1 VSAVPATHD
10 AGFADARPHLVRD
23 AALASLTGALSG
35 GVVLVAFALSL
46 GAGPFTIGLLSAIP
60 LVAQLAQLPG
70 IVLIERLRRRKAL
83 ALPVITAARFTIVL
97 LALLPFVTDMNMALS
112 LLVAAQATIALLGSL
127 GACAVNSWLHQ
138 LVPAEARGPFF
149 ARRLLWGTLVAAVG
163 ALLAGQAIDRTPG
176 HARDLAFAGC
186 FALAGLAGFAS
197 AWQLSRAPEPPMSPR
212 ASHEPLH
219 VMLRRP
225 LADTNFRRLLLF
237 IGSWAA
243 VSNIAAPFLTVY
255 LVDQLGYGVGTVTA
269 LAVGGQLANAGALHL
284 WGRLSDRVSN
294 KSVLAAALPVYF
306 LCTGLLVMP
315 NQLDALGR
323 PWIALAALAVLHM
336 LMGACAGG
344 IGLAAGN
351 LGLKLAPRDQGTPYL
366 AMIGIVTAV
375 VGGLAPL
382 LAGTAGAWF
391 GPRELSGVLRWEA
404 PRGSAEVVVVSIAH
418 WEFLFLASAVAGLYV
433 LHRLSLV
440 HEEGR
445 VGDKQVV
452 QLFAIEAA
460 RTVESLSSIGGALGF
475 LFPFRRF
482 VARGPARE
490 PVA

>member
-10 AGFADARPHLVRD
+10 ANFADARPHLVRD

-83 ALPVITAARFTIVL
+83 ALPVITAARFTILL
-97 LALLPFVTDMNMALS
+97 LALLPFVTDMSMALS

-219 VMLRRP
+219 LMLRRP

-243 VSNIAAPFLTVY
+243 VSNIAAPR
-255 LVDQLGYGVGTVTA
+255 
-269 LAVGGQLANAGALHL
+269 HRH
-284 WGRLSDRVSN
+284 GRRR
-294 KSVLAAALPVYF
+294 
-306 LCTGLLVMP
+306 
-315 NQLDALGR
+315 R
-323 PWIALAALAVLHM
+323 P
-336 LMGACAGG
+336 
-344 IGLAAGN
+344 
-351 LGLKLAPRDQGTPYL
+351 R
-366 AMIGIVTAV
+366 
-375 VGGLAPL
+375 PL

-391 GPRELSGVLRWEA
+391 GPRELSGVLRWQA
-404 PRGSAEVVVVSIAH
+404 PRAAPKSSSSRSRSGSSCSSPRPWPACTCCTACHWCTRKGVSATSR
-418 WEFLFLASAVAGLYV
+418 WRSCS
-433 LHRLSLV
+433 R
-440 HEEGR
+440 
-445 VGDKQVV
+445 
-452 QLFAIEAA
+452 
-460 RTVESLSSIGGALGF
+460 
-475 LFPFRRF
+475 
-482 VARGPARE
+482 
-490 PVA
+490 